1 MNTKSIAVIAIF
13 LVIFLPFIVS
23 DSNDDIEA
31 KRLDSSTIGFYQST
45 TCNISFFEFIN
56 ENENREFYFNN
67 NNYADINCF
76 GKITGVDLVENK
88 YFVSIGTNT
97 SIILIIQSS
106 IWLLLFFSYQNM
118 RNQKT

>member
-45 TCNISFFEFIN
+45 TCNITFFEFIN

-67 NNYADINCF
+67 NNYVDINVS
-76 GKITGVDLVENK
+76 GKLLV
-88 YFVSIGTNT
+88 
-97 SIILIIQSS
+97 
-106 IWLLLFFSYQNM
+106 
-118 RNQKT
+118 